1 MPVRATAKAPG
12 EFIRDHL
19 VAAGGIDY
27 PQSIHRAYKE
37 HLRSQGIR
45 NGANRASM
53 SKYIWLANKLGLIAF
68 DHAEAVEYWDGV
80 INGAE
85 PVPEYIRE
93 SRPQAPSPRHYFR
106 ILDAA
111 DPRWV
116 RLEASYRVSIGQE
129 VPPPAPKPDIRPPAP
144 KPPKAKP
151 KAVVEKPPRPARVP
165 KVKPP
170 TPAERVQPFEERI
183 DLLIVSL
190 EELETTP
197 TMEGTLAI
205 ESTLLD
211 LGEDVVAA
219 GSKSRGQARTL
230 FRFINV
236 RLRSALEEMGLLRSS
251 VARVLAAE
259 TESDRAKALPPLGA
273 AIRVLIENLS
283 PGEEDGE

>member
-19 VAAGGIDY
+19 EAAGGTDY
-27 PQSIHRAYKE
+27 AQAVHRGYKE
-37 HLRSQGIR
+37 YLRSQGIT

-53 SKYIWLANKLGLIAF
+53 SKYFWLANKLGLIVF

-80 INGAE
+80 VDGAE
-85 PVPEYIRE
+85 PLPEYVRE
-93 SRPQAPSPRHYFR
+93 SRPQAPSPRHYYR
-106 ILDAA
+106 IVDAA

-116 RLEASYRVSIGQE
+116 RLEASYRTSIGLP
-129 VPPPAPKPDIRPPAP
+129 VPPAAP
-144 KPPKAKP
+144 KPPVRPPTPEAKVEKP
-151 KAVVEKPPRPARVP
+151 PTAKVEKPPRPARVP
-165 KVKPP
+165 KAKPP

-183 DLLIVSL
+183 DLLIAGL

-197 TMEGTLAI
+197 TMERVLAM
-205 ESTLLD
+205 ESELLD

-219 GSKSRGQARTL
+219 GSKARGPTRTL
-230 FRFINV
+230 FRLINT

-251 VARVLAAE
+251 VARVLTAE
-259 TESDRAKALPPLGA
+259 TESDRAKATPPLHA

-283 PGEEDGE
+283 PGEEE

>member
-1 MPVRATAKAPG
+1 M
-12 EFIRDHL
+12 
-19 VAAGGIDY
+19 VAAGGMDY

-37 HLRSQGIR
+37 YLRSEGIR
-45 NGANRASM
+45 NGASRASM
-53 SKYIWLANKLGLIAF
+53 SKYIWLATKLGLIEF

-85 PVPEYIRE
+85 PAPEYIRE

-129 VPPPAPKPDIRPPAP
+129 VPPPAPKPAIRPPVPKAKVE
-144 KPPKAKP
+144 KPPKAK
-151 KAVVEKPPRPARVP
+151 VEKPPRPARVP
-165 KVKPP
+165 KPKPP
-170 TPAERVQPFEERI
+170 TAAERVQPFEGRI
-183 DLLIVSL
+183 DLLIGSL

-197 TMEGTLAI
+197 TMEGALAI

-219 GSKSRGQARTL
+219 GGKSRGQTRTL

-259 TESDRAKALPPLGA
+259 TESDRAKAEPPLRA

-283 PGEEDGE
+283 PGEEDQE